1 MENASLKMFAVPTAT
16 ALTARILEST
26 GPAGNRQDSLRTQGG
41 PARGDGV
48 ISTCILAEDKIARRV
63 GIRYFFLLDFRELLR
78 GTFAPFFRA
87 SLSPIAMACFRLV
100 TFRPDPLFRVPFFL
114 RCIADLT
121 VFEADFP
128 YFAIFTSATPVAK
141 YVLAR

>member
-1 MENASLKMFAVPTAT
+1 MCWHRAPLRVSSGAGAN
-16 ALTARILEST
+16 LTF
-26 GPAGNRQDSLRTQGG
+26 
-41 PARGDGV
+41 DG
-48 ISTCILAEDKIARRV
+48 
-63 GIRYFFLLDFRELLR
+63 YFFLLDFRELLR

-87 SLSPIAMACFRLV
+87 SLSPIAMACLRLV

-121 VFEADFP
+121 VFAADFP